1 MTDRSRWLRIGGS
14 LFIGLFV
21 AFIDRT
27 NLSVTLPAITQEL
40 GLNPETATLLL
51 TIFLIGYAFANFFGG
66 ILTMKYDPKYVVITM
81 VFLWSLA
88 TIYIGFSSSILAL
101 LACRLLLGVT
111 EGVYWPQ
118 QSRFANDW
126 FSDKERSRANSVI
139 QFHGQFLALAIG
151 FMILMPLEAAF
162 GWRTVFIVTGL
173 LGLVIVIPLFIFVL
187 RPQRE
192 APFHKPAPVA
202 GKVKL
207 TWNDLGGKSFLLL
220 LFSYISQG
228 FLFWGITL
236 WIPMVASSLGFQGTS
251 RALASSVPY
260 IVAIILVIPMSY
272 LSDKT
277 GKRIQI
283 ASLGLFL
290 PGICM
295 FLMPF
300 VDNPYVKIALI
311 TFSMAYYTA
320 SYTPNFWSIL
330 QMGVAPHAAGAASG
344 IVSGLGAG
352 GGGTLAGFMVG
363 YLHATTGSYMW
374 GFMVIGIIVLMG
386 SVCLYSFGRVRNML

>member
-1 MTDRSRWLRIGGS
+1 MNDRSRWLRIGGS

-27 NLSVTLPAITQEL
+27 NLSVTLPAITKEL

-66 ILTMKYDPKYVVITM
+66 ILTMKYDPKYVVISM
-81 VFLWSLA
+81 VCIWSLA
-88 TIYIGFSSSILAL
+88 TIYIGFSNSIFAL

-173 LGLVIVIPLFIFVL
+173 LGLIIVIPLFIFVL

-192 APFHKPAPVA
+192 APFHKPAPAA

-207 TWNDLGGKSFLLL
+207 TWGNLGGKSFLLL

-236 WIPMVASSLGFQGTS
+236 WIPMVASSLGFQGMA

-295 FLMPF
+295 FMMDSARSCCESHPDRHRSQRAGPQLPQQRQHYGQRQSRPGAN
-300 VDNPYVKIALI
+300 DSIIARGPCQQRLGPESLGSGDRLASEPGSNPRL
-311 TFSMAYYTA
+311 
-320 SYTPNFWSIL
+320 L
-330 QMGVAPHAAGAASG
+330 GRPHPD
-344 IVSGLGAG
+344 
-352 GGGTLAGFMVG
+352 
-363 YLHATTGSYMW
+363 
-374 GFMVIGIIVLMG
+374 
-386 SVCLYSFGRVRNML
+386 

>member
-1 MTDRSRWLRIGGS
+1 MRIGGS

-21 AFIDRT
+21 AFIDRS

-40 GLNPETATLLL
+40 SLKTETATLLL
-51 TIFLIGYAFANFFGG
+51 TIFLIGYAFSNFFGG
-66 ILTMKYDPKYVVITM
+66 ILTMKYDPKYVVIAM
-81 VFLWSLA
+81 VAIWSLA
-88 TIYIGFSSSILAL
+88 TIYIGFSNSIFAL

-118 QSRFANDW
+118 QSRFAKDW

-151 FMILMPLEAAF
+151 FLILMPLEAAF
-162 GWRTVFIVTGL
+162 GWRTVFILTGL
-173 LGLVIVIPLFIFVL
+173 LGLLIVIPLFTFVL
-187 RPQRE
+187 RPQTD
-192 APFHKPAPVA
+192 APFYQPTPGAT

-207 TWNDLGGKSFLLL
+207 SWDDLGGKSFILL

-236 WIPMVASSLGFQGTS
+236 WIPMVASSLGFQGMS
-251 RALASSVPY
+251 RAFASSIPY
-260 IVAIILVIPMSY
+260 MVAIILVIPMSH

-277 GKRIQI
+277 GKRIQV

-295 FLMPF
+295 FVMPF
-300 VDNPYVKIALI
+300 VENPYLKIGLI

-363 YLHATTGSYMW
+363 YLYAKTGSYMW
-374 GFMVIGIIVLMG
+374 GFMVIGIIVLLG
-386 SVCLYSFGRVRNML
+386 SFCLYAFGKVRKML